1 MGSLPAVL
9 WIVESDH
16 APVLQRAKDSH
27 LFHSD
32 ITV

>member
-1 MGSLPAVL
+1 VL
-9 WIVESDH
+9 WIVQSDH
-16 APVLQRAKDSH
+16 APVLQRAKGSH